1 MTCMLTPTIALSFTV
16 SRQSQPPYKVNPMYL
31 CTPPLHRYRGASCS
45 VPVTGCVLTASADGI
60 ISRVS

>member
-16 SRQSQPPYKVNPMYL
+16 SRRSSPPHKVNQGVPVYA
-31 CTPPLHRYRGASCS
+31 LHRYRGASCS

>member
-1 MTCMLTPTIALSFTV
+1 MTCMLAQTAALLYTLSF
-16 SRQSQPPYKVNPMYL
+16 PYWQNNNVMKGVPVRLNFNS
-31 CTPPLHRYRGASCS
+31 YRGASCS